1 MDIYSKV
8 IHEEPHR
15 EVRLTINE
23 FNGIEYLHLREYY
36 QDFDEEWKHGNKG
49 IGIPL
54 DMENSKQLFTA
65 LAEIISLAESKE
77 VIEEFFGE
85 TIMDLYEK

>member
-23 FNGIEYLHLREYY
+23 FNGIEYLHLRESY

-54 DMENSKQLFTA
+54 DMENSKQLFIPTE
-65 LAEIISLAESKE
+65 LDEKITLTE
-77 VIEEFFGE
+77 V
-85 TIMDLYEK
+85 MKAYDS

>member
-1 MDIYSKV
+1 M
-8 IHEEPHR
+8 
-15 EVRLTINE
+15 
-23 FNGIEYLHLREYY
+23 
-36 QDFDEEWKHGNKG
+36 DFDEEWKHGNKG

-85 TIMDLYEK
+85 TIRDLYEK

>member
-8 IHEEPHR
+8 IHEETHR

-36 QDFDEEWKHGNKG
+36 QDFDEEWKHGSKG

-54 DMENSKQLFTA
+54 DIENSKQLFTA

-85 TIMDLYEK
+85 TIRDLYEK